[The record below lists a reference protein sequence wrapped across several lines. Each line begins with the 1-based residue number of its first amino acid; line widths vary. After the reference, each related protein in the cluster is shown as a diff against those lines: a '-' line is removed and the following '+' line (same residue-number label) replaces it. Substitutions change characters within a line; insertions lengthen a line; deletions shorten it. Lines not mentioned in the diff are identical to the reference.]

1 MPRQT
6 HVLLAV
12 VYTVAQ
18 AACGAR
24 TTLDDSDYEGGGGFS
39 GTAGQGAVG
48 NAPSG
53 GTGSGPVGATGGGGV
68 GNTGNVGGV
77 GQGGVAGT
85 AGVAGASG
93 MAGVGGRPEIV
104 AACDNFCAQYVPT
117 CPSEFGTLDTC
128 IASCLN
134 DASTRSAECA
144 RLGVAAL
151 NCMTGNFVPQL
162 GCNEALFTALNSCAD
177 LVEAANACQGDD
189 QPPPQPCASFSYG
202 SDVDCGTTLECPDA
216 YFDAYCYA
224 SAPGLVA
231 CECSDLR
238 GVSGFEALMPLGYAC
253 ANALELCGFPY

>member
-12 VYTVAQ
+12 VYTLAQ

-24 TTLDDSDYEGGGGFS
+24 TTLDDLDYEGGGGVS

-48 NAPSG
+48 NAPAG
-53 GTGSGPVGATGGGGV
+53 GTGSGAVGATGGGGV

-77 GQGGVAGT
+77 GPGGVAGV
-85 AGVAGASG
+85 AGVAG
-93 MAGVGGRPEIV
+93 MAGGGGRPDIV
-104 AACDNFCAQYVPT
+104 AACDSFCAQYVPT
-117 CPSEFGTLDTC
+117 CPGEFGTLDDC

-144 RLGVAAL
+144 RLGVDAL

-162 GCNEALFTALNSCAD
+162 GCNEALFTALNSCLE

-189 QPPPQPCASFSYG
+189 RPPPQPCGSFSYG

-224 SAPGLVA
+224 AAPGLVA

-238 GVSGFEALMPLGYAC
+238 GVTGFEAAMPLGYAC